1 MTRQRLKKGQYLE
14 PKISDLQYELIGDFL
29 ANWSHLELVL
39 EKLIWHF
46 LKLVPDDGRIIT
58 STLDARPK
66 VRMVRELAKRHVKNR
81 AIRKQLREVIDVIEN
96 MQGDRNFVAHGVW
109 STLMPDNTPIA
120 ISLR

>member
-1 MTRQRLKKGQYLE
+1 MTRQRLRKDQRLE
-14 PKISDLQYELIGDFL
+14 PRISDQQCELIGEFL

-81 AIRKQLREVIDVIEN
+81 AIRKQLGEVIEVIED
-96 MQGDRNFVAHGVW
+96 MQGDRNLLLTVFGR
-109 STLMPDNTPIA
+109 P
-120 ISLR
+120 